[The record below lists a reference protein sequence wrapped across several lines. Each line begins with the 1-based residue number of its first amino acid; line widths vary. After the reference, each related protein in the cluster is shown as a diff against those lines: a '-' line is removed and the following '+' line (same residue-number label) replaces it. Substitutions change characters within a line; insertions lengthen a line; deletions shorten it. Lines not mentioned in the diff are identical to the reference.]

1 MSDAV
6 QWLERARHDD
16 LVADIVARV
25 RRETPG
31 LSDDLVAQIEAE
43 IRRDWGGVVVRVRR
57 SSAIGSPTAS
67 TAGGGGSMSGTCAR
81 TSAIVGLK
89 KP

>member
-1 MSDAV
+1 MMHDVV

-31 LSDDLVAQIEAE
+31 LSDEQVAQIEAE

-57 SSAIGSPTAS
+57 SSAIERERVKDLIARGVPERTAQRKVR
-67 TAGGGGSMSGTCAR
+67 GR
-81 TSAIVGLK
+81 
-89 KP
+89 

>member
-31 LSDDLVAQIEAE
+31 LYDEQVAQIEAE

-57 SSAIGSPTAS
+57 SSAIERERVKDLIARGVPERTAQRKVR
-67 TAGGGGSMSGTCAR
+67 GR
-81 TSAIVGLK
+81 
-89 KP
+89 

>member
-1 MSDAV
+1 MTIDAA

-25 RRETPG
+25 RREAPG
-31 LSDDLVAQIEAE
+31 LSDEQVSQIEQE

-57 SSAIGSPTAS
+57 SSAIDRERVKDLIARGVPERTAQRKIR
-67 TAGGGGSMSGTCAR
+67 GR
-81 TSAIVGLK
+81 
-89 KP
+89 